1 MAVPVGLEGAG
12 LGVGALDGPV
22 AGRGSGVALDHG
34 CAAASSG
41 SEGAKNGRVTA
52 LRLPVTKS
60 WLMGSSL
67 ETTLSAPQLCSR
79 FFEPRKKTQRERLHL
94 PKPYQCEVAAR
105 F

>member
-41 SEGAKNGRVTA
+41 SEGAKNGRGTA

-67 ETTLSAPQLCSR
+67 ETTLSAPQSAFSMSAMIQGPLPAPPWFR
-79 FFEPRKKTQRERLHL
+79 PPLAEPK
-94 PKPYQCEVAAR
+94 
-105 F
+105 